1 MATQLTNLSLPQLGL
16 PTLDCKIAD
25 ILATNLEIFASIFS
39 SGQVHHVIS
48 SSFVRYL
55 IKSVTNQSGWVASYY
70 CIRRNIFNDY
80 CRACCT
86 NPFLL
91 RRTIQGHLRRSRL
104 KKILN
109 VFQRIHLLVFRARAA
124 HLPASPSPRNEGL
137 LGQTPRG
144 EQETGTVGKDDHQRA
159 PSPGTSPLA

>member
-86 NPFLL
+86 NPFVTRRRRRGQMRGHRLEKNRRRIRWNTLRIFLSRERRRWPWIVRRSRNGFVQQALYLHLLLL
-91 RRTIQGHLRRSRL
+91 RRQS
-104 KKILN
+104 
-109 VFQRIHLLVFRARAA
+109 
-124 HLPASPSPRNEGL
+124 
-137 LGQTPRG
+137 
-144 EQETGTVGKDDHQRA
+144 
-159 PSPGTSPLA
+159 

>member
-86 NPFLL
+86 DPFVTRRRRRGQMRGHRLEKNRRRIRWNTLRIFLSRERRRWPWIVRRSRNGFVQQALYLHLLLL
-91 RRTIQGHLRRSRL
+91 RRQS
-104 KKILN
+104 
-109 VFQRIHLLVFRARAA
+109 
-124 HLPASPSPRNEGL
+124 
-137 LGQTPRG
+137 
-144 EQETGTVGKDDHQRA
+144 
-159 PSPGTSPLA
+159 